1 MFLFHFFSEECART
15 IICSW
20 NGSTTSTSYSNIWNE
35 ISKGA
40 KQYFLW
46 ISHWVYCVWNIYI
59 DMFRILFLCVD
70 RKLNVTW
77 HTIFLCIRTVY
88 TPVKLTL
95 NAMSIVYYSSL
106 NHDTK
111 KNRLQKKSITSK
123 IAWQRM
129 FFIQRYN
136 SCFVVFLR
144 IINRTLCLYK
154 IWCWKEIH

>member
-1 MFLFHFFSEECART
+1 MIYFIYSRWMCFYFIFFFEECART

-95 NAMSIVYYSSL
+95 NAMSIDYYSSL

-111 KNRLQKKSITSK
+111 KNRLQKKIDYFKDCLTKDVFHSK
-123 IAWQRM
+123 IQ
-129 FFIQRYN
+129 
-136 SCFVVFLR
+136 FVLR
-144 IINRTLCLYK
+144 GFSADHK
-154 IWCWKEIH
+154 